1 MEKSISTMD
10 REFFSTA
17 DATKR
22 HDDFVAQATGVCLSF
37 GVQQILDNVS
47 LSIKP
52 GKAVLLRGDNGSGKS
67 SLLNI
72 ISGFLR
78 PDKGQIHLR
87 LNGSPVSVSTTS
99 PERLARLGLGRL
111 WQDIRLFPTMSVIEN
126 VLTAT
131 PRLLGQNPLMAM
143 AAWPVSRRQ
152 ERQALE
158 RARHHLSLVGMADR
172 AHSSGDKLSL
182 GQMKRVAI
190 ARLLQGGA
198 SLLLLDEP
206 LAGLDQDAASSLLDT
221 LKMLRSKEGKTLL
234 VVEHQHE
241 KVTGLCDETWYLSS
255 GKLSFNGVQS

>member
-1 MEKSISTMD
+1 MD
-10 REFFSTA
+10 REFFRAA
-17 DATKR
+17 DAAKG
-22 HDDFVAQATGVCLSF
+22 HNDFVAQATGVCLSF
-37 GVQQILDNVS
+37 GAQQVLDNVS

-87 LNGSPVSVSTTS
+87 LNGSPVNVSTTS
-99 PERLARLGLGRL
+99 PERLARLGVGRL

-126 VLTAT
+126 VLAAT

-143 AAWPVSRRQ
+143 AAWPISRRQ
-152 ERQALE
+152 ERQARE
-158 RARHHLSLVGMADR
+158 RAHHHLYLMGMEDR
-172 AHSSGDKLSL
+172 DNSSGDKLSL
-182 GQMKRVAI
+182 GQMKRVAL

-206 LAGLDQDAASSLLDT
+206 LAGLDQVSAASLLET

-234 VVEHQHE
+234 IVEHQHE
-241 KVTGLCDETWYLSS
+241 KVSGLCDETWYLSG
-255 GKLSFNGVQS
+255 GKLSFNGVHS